1 MTEKSLFEYLYQEWQ
16 GLRFQF
22 PWQLTY
28 DERSTGII
36 LQVHLP
42 SRQEPASDHMMRDA
56 LNKQSDQFAYLSL
69 TFRFGYYSKDISL
82 QPGIFILAPNLGN
95 GTYTGDY
102 VQVLLKWMRYTLRQ
116 ADQQLRELDR
126 GERET
131 LDLTWPHE
139 AVRQDVAQRQ
149 AVNRYG
155 NKERYSLEVY

>member
-1 MTEKSLFEYLYQEWQ
+1 M
-16 GLRFQF
+16 
-22 PWQLTY
+22 
-28 DERSTGII
+28 
-36 LQVHLP
+36 
-42 SRQEPASDHMMRDA
+42 DA
-56 LNKQSDQFAYLSL
+56 H
-69 TFRFGYYSKDISL
+69 
-82 QPGIFILAPNLGN
+82 
-95 GTYTGDY
+95 
-102 VQVLLKWMRYTLRQ
+102 TLRQ